1 MNDATL
7 DTPQRPIPTIII
19 EMTPEGLSVKGT
31 SMALANPVLAFGML
45 EAAKDV
51 IRRGNEERNKS
62 RIEVAQMVPP
72 PGLSL

>member
-1 MNDATL
+1 MNEQ
-7 DTPQRPIPTIII
+7 DTPKVTVPTIII
-19 EMTPEGLSVKGT
+19 EMTADGLSVKGT
-31 SMALANPVLAFGML
+31 SVLANPVLAFGML